1 MKNVWYAVTD
11 ELNDDV
17 DWGYGSYDLEEAKKM
32 LREQGRG
39 EIAVINKPENLA
51 ESLCIDEIPFESL
64 ED

>member
-11 ELNDDV
+11 KLNDNV
-17 DWGYGSYDLEEAKKM
+17 DWGTGSYDLEEAKKM
-32 LREQGRG
+32 LKEQGRG
-39 EIAVINKPENLA
+39 EIAVIDNPENPA